1 MDFDKSINT
10 PAPAQPEI
18 PIVESKKELV
28 ENLSSQHHD
37 PNPWPESLNNQIHFE
52 NPWAVE
58 DGLEHFLYYCCPE
71 CDMKHPSREIF
82 LQHAINH
89 HPLSKECLHM
99 LTGVK
104 DENFLDDD
112 YMDDD
117 HIMDSADPIKVYPNL
132 FTQYFFDGRY
142 ICQDIIVNRDFLKR
156 ITLLIHYALLRN

>member
-117 HIMDSADPIKVYPNL
+117 HIMDSADPIKVLYLNHL
-132 FTQYFFDGRY
+132 HKYFYDGR
-142 ICQDIIVNRDFLKR
+142 
-156 ITLLIHYALLRN
+156 

>member
-1 MDFDKSINT
+1 MKLYLKLWNYYIFIAKKQRFPPTFRMMKSEPDNSWCVSTI
-10 PAPAQPEI
+10 E
-18 PIVESKKELV
+18 E
-28 ENLSSQHHD
+28 
-37 PNPWPESLNNQIHFE
+37 
-52 NPWAVE
+52 
-58 DGLEHFLYYCCPE
+58 FLYYCCPE

-104 DENFLDDD
+104 DEHFLNDD

-132 FTQYFFDGRY
+132 FT
-142 ICQDIIVNRDFLKR
+142 
-156 ITLLIHYALLRN
+156 